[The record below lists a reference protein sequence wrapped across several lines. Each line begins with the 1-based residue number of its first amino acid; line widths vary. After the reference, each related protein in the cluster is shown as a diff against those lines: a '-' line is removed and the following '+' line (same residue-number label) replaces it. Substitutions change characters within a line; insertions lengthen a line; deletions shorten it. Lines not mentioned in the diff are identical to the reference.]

1 MFVAN
6 CTLAQGSV
14 GRIPALPGKRSICG
28 VSCRRR
34 PWALTHSTRLELDPR
49 LIVGAPGQLVPRAD
63 GLGERTAG
71 SGSNGRV
78 SAPTTKTASQHE
90 SQSGCMMPPLALQ
103 PEFRPKPQDTPTRL
117 LAREASKLRQTEFY
131 SVGPVFCLRTDE
143 ALLTRGFSLRGD
155 PSIGARDS

>member
-78 SAPTTKTASQHE
+78 SAPTTKTARNTNHKV
-90 SQSGCMMPPLALQ
+90 GCMMPPLALQ

-131 SVGPVFCLRTDE
+131 SVGPVFFLR
-143 ALLTRGFSLRGD
+143 
-155 PSIGARDS
+155 

>member
-71 SGSNGRV
+71 SGSNGGCPRRLPKQLATRITKWV
-78 SAPTTKTASQHE
+78 YDASTGPAARIPAEAPRHADAP
-90 SQSGCMMPPLALQ
+90 SG
-103 PEFRPKPQDTPTRL
+103 
-117 LAREASKLRQTEFY
+117 
-131 SVGPVFCLRTDE
+131 
-143 ALLTRGFSLRGD
+143 TRGIEAKANRVLFRRASFLFALR
-155 PSIGARDS
+155 